1 MLADILAAAIDMGIG
16 QMQFNVTTA
25 ERLELAQRDPEH
37 YGNIA
42 VRVSGY
48 SSKFCLLTRELQD
61 RSPNNA
67 RTSPISPSTPR

>member
-1 MLADILAAAIDMGIG
+1 LCYNQRQADAHPARKSGG

-48 SSKFCLLTRELQD
+48 SSNFCLLTKELQD
-61 RSPNNA
+61 HIIA
-67 RTSPISPSTPR
+67 RTKHRK